1 MSDRLPPRS
10 AVPPEATAD
19 VSAVFA
25 TPAAWEAESAAAA
38 FALENLGR
46 FRGRLG
52 DGPGVLAAYL
62 EASEDALR
70 RIGRL
75 QVYAEMRHSADT
87 TDPQETARTDR
98 ARALYARAEA
108 AVAFADPEIAALG
121 RIRLEAWR
129 AAEPRLAH
137 RRHQFDRLLRRAEHR
152 RSPEVEEL
160 LAALGDPFGSAA
172 EIHGTLADADLTFR
186 LARGGDGR
194 EAEVASGTIDRL
206 LRDPDPE
213 LRRTAWESYA
223 DGFLSLRHGL
233 AAAMATGVRQRC
245 YLARARHYGS
255 ALEAALAEND
265 IPVGVF
271 HRLLEVFRAH
281 LPVWHRY
288 WRLLRRTRGGRLR
301 PCDIHA
307 PLAPDSP
314 HLPLAAA
321 VEIIA
326 EAVRPLGREYAE
338 ALRQGAGPGRWVDS
352 APNRGKRAGAFS
364 TGTPGT
370 PPFILMSHTA
380 DVASCSTLAHELGH
394 SMHTWLCSRTQPYV
408 YADYSIFAA
417 EVASNFNQALV
428 RDYLLRLHPEPAFQL
443 AVLEEAMSNYHR
455 YLFLMPTLAR
465 FEREIHER
473 EERGEPLTA
482 DAMDALLADLFAEGY
497 GGEVEMDGPRV
508 GNTWAQFPTHLY
520 ANFYVYQYA
529 TGISGAEALAS
540 AVLAEAREGGPA
552 PGPAATRYLD
562 FLRAGSSLYPLDALR
577 RAGVDLSGPGPVE
590 AGFRALER
598 TVERLEEL
606 LPPAPAR

>member
-10 AVPPEATAD
+10 EVPPECTAD

-25 TPAAWEAESAAAA
+25 TPGDWEAEAAAASAAAEDLA
-38 FALENLGR
+38 R

-52 DGPGVLAAYL
+52 DGPGVLAGYL
-62 EASEDALR
+62 EAAEDVLR
-70 RIGRL
+70 RVGRL
-75 QVYAEMRHSADT
+75 QVYAEMRHSVDTAD
-87 TDPQETARTDR
+87 PAETARADR
-98 ARALYARAEA
+98 ARALSARAGA

-121 RIRLEAWR
+121 RARLEAWR
-129 AAEPRLAH
+129 ASEPRLAH
-137 RRHQFDRLLRRAEHR
+137 RRHEFDRLLRRAEHR

-160 LAALGDPFGSAA
+160 LAALGEPFGSADA
-172 EIHGTLADADLTFR
+172 IHGTLADADLTFR
-186 LARGGDGR
+186 PARGGDGR
-194 EAEVASGTIDRL
+194 EAEVANGTIDRL

-213 LRRTAWESYA
+213 MRRTAWESYA

-245 YLARARHYGS
+245 YLARARQYGS
-255 ALEAALAEND
+255 ALEAALSEND
-265 IPVGVF
+265 IPVAVF

-288 WRLLRRTRGGRLR
+288 WRLLRRTAGGGRLR
-301 PCDIHA
+301 ACDVHA
-307 PLAPDSP
+307 PLAPGGP
-314 HLPLAAA
+314 ELPLASAA
-321 VEIIA
+321 EIIV
-326 EAVRPLGREYAE
+326 EAMRPLGREYSE
-338 ALRQGAGPGRWVDS
+338 ALRRGAGPARWVDS

-364 TGTPGT
+364 TGAPGT
-370 PPFILMSHTA
+370 PPFILMSYTD

-394 SMHTWLCSRTQPYV
+394 SMHTWLCTQSQPYV

-428 RDYLLRLHPEPAFQL
+428 RDHLLRGHPEPAFQL

-465 FEREIHER
+465 FELEIHER
-473 EERGEPLTA
+473 QERGEPLTA
-482 DAMDALLADLFAEGY
+482 DGMDGLLADLFAEGY
-497 GGEVEMDGPRV
+497 GGEVEMDRARV

-540 AVLAEAREGGPA
+540 AVLAEAREGMPA
-552 PGPAATRYLD
+552 PGPTATRYLD
-562 FLRAGSSLYPLDALR
+562 FLKAGSSLYPLDALR
-577 RAGVDLSGPGPVE
+577 RAGVDLGSPAPVE

-598 TVERLEEL
+598 TVARLEEL
-606 LPPAPAR
+606 LPAR